1 MGGKEGGRDEGTER
15 GRKDIQEKN
24 YLVGTRPSPDS
35 RIY

>member
-24 YLVGTRPSPDS
+24 HLVGS